1 VIRALEKRSVFLL
14 TIMSAVLDAESPAM
28 GRLFRD
34 FHGVFAA
41 RVADE
46 GLASAPEVAQ
56 VVPGARLGAVAGL
69 SRRYRAVVAAAV
81 ARMDEQL
88 DRCGWGTPPPSP
100 SPLCWPRL
108 RAWLARD

>member
-1 VIRALEKRSVFLL
+1 
-14 TIMSAVLDAESPAM
+14 MSAVLDAESPAM

-56 VVPGARLGAVAGL
+56 VVPGARLAAVAGL

-81 ARMDEQL
+81 GRMDEQL
-88 DRCGWGTPPPSP
+88 DRCGWGTPPP
-100 SPLCWPRL
+100 PLPFPLRWPRL
-108 RAWLARD
+108 RA